1 MINRKIIGA
10 VCMAVCVSF
19 TACTSLR
26 PDAGSSENAAG
37 QESKAAQESSEENH
51 SGPEESSRRSPAV
64 DTSVEESSEPQAQT
78 SSETV
83 ERLLAAMTLEEKV
96 GQMFLVRCPES
107 GGAEAVSD
115 WQFGGYVLFDRDFN
129 GYSEE
134 EAAERIAAYQENAK
148 IPLIISVD
156 EEGGTVTRVSDYFRD
171 TPFWAPQEL
180 YAEGGWDL
188 IISDTKEKAELLKSL
203 GINVNL
209 APVCDLPE
217 SEEDFIYERSFGTDP
232 ELTSEFV
239 VRTLEVM
246 RQYKVGCVLKHFPGY
261 GNNVDTHTGIA
272 VDERSYDQFIKRDF
286 LPFEAGID
294 AGAQAVLVSHNM
306 ISCMDPNVPASLS
319 LKVHEQLRGQLG
331 FSGVII
337 TEDLAMDAITE
348 FAGQKDAAV
357 LAVEAGNDLLCCDD
371 YEEQIPA
378 VLEAVRIGEIS
389 ESRIDE
395 SVRRILDWKEQL
407 GLLES

>member
-10 VCMAVCVSF
+10 VCILVCVSI
-19 TACTSLR
+19 TACTSLHQ
-26 PDAGSSENAAG
+26 DGGSSENVAG
-37 QESKAAQESSEENH
+37 QESKAAQESGGERESTV
-51 SGPEESSRRSPAV
+51 EESSRRSPAV
-64 DTSVEESSEPQAQT
+64 NTSVEESSASPAQT
-78 SSETV
+78 SSDTV
-83 ERLLAAMTLEEKV
+83 ERLLSAMTLEEKV

-107 GGAEAVSD
+107 GGAEAIAE

-129 GYSEE
+129 GYSQE
-134 EAAERIAAYQENAK
+134 EAAGRIAAYQENAK

-188 IISDTKEKAELLKSL
+188 IASDTKEKAELLKSL

-239 VRTLEVM
+239 VKTLEVM
-246 RQYKVGCVLKHFPGY
+246 QQYQVGCVLKHFPGY

-272 VDERSYDQFIKRDF
+272 VDERSYEQFIKRDF
-286 LPFEAGID
+286 LPFKAGID

-331 FSGVII
+331 FGGVII
-337 TEDLAMDAITE
+337 TDDLAMDAITE

-378 VLEAVRIGEIS
+378 VLEAVRSGEIS
-389 ESRIDE
+389 ESRIEE

-407 GLLES
+407 GLLEP